1 MAFLA
6 SVGLLPS
13 SQPSLGWLVAGFVL
27 LVAGLAF
34 LTVGPR
40 HIPPRTAFSTRRAA
54 GYAVVYG
61 LCASCFTHV
70 LQAALLGPERSPWL
84 LALGDVIFITLALFI
99 WVMVLAEGHSLS
111 VFGFRRI
118 SAGRLFLTLLMG
130 LGAVAVYSMP
140 PWLQVWRQQV
150 DWNAD
155 SAVFALMFAAA
166 GSAIPEEVLFRG
178 FLTTTLEGR
187 VGQWARVAL
196 PALAF
201 TAIRCF
207 RFLPGESLGVADWMG
222 YIFGVALPLGL
233 WWGLMRELA
242 GGAIWPCLVS
252 HFLLELGPVLAGQSP
267 ALP

>member
-1 MAFLA
+1 M
-6 SVGLLPS
+6 
-13 SQPSLGWLVAGFVL
+13 L

-40 HIPPRTAFSTRRAA
+40 HVPARSALSTRRALM
-54 GYAVVYG
+54 YALVYG

-70 LQAALLGPERSPWL
+70 LQAALLGTERSPWL

-99 WVMVLAEGHSLS
+99 WVMVLAEGHPLS

-118 SAGRLFLTLLMG
+118 AAGRMLLTLLMG
-130 LGAVAVYSMP
+130 LGAVIVYSLG
-140 PWLQVWRQQV
+140 PWLQVWRLQV
-150 DWNAD
+150 PWNAD
-155 SAVFALMFAAA
+155 LAVFALLFAAA

-178 FLTTTLEGR
+178 FFASTLEGR
-187 VGQWARVAL
+187 VGQWARVVF

-201 TAIRCF
+201 TIVRSF
-207 RFLPGESLGVADWMG
+207 RYLPSDTLGVADWMG

-233 WWGLMRELA
+233 WWSLMRELA
-242 GGAIWPCLVS
+242 GGAIWPCIAS
-252 HFLLELGPVLAGQSP
+252 HFLLELGPVLAGTSP